1 MDGHKRYDLCEKLVN
16 AKLADMTPEEK
27 DNYIFEHM
35 MDIVVEYDDS
45 ALELACKWVGVEYEA

>member
-16 AKLADMTPEEK
+16 TKIADMTPEEK

-35 MDIVVEYDDS
+35 MDIVVEYDDD
-45 ALELACKWVGVEYEA
+45 ALALSCKWMGIEYEA